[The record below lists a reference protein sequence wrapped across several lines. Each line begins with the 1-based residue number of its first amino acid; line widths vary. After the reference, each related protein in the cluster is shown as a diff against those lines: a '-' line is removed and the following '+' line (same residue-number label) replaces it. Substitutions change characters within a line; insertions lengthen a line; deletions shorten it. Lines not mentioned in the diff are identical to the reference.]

1 MRFVCLYVCMCER
14 AHTEA
19 AHSHTRAFADRLHRH
34 FRFKSLDLES
44 NPYVRPILLC
54 WCVFFS
60 LHFVGSHTGLVM
72 KFPQIP
78 MSYTLLQRTVYM
90 SACMSSPHTH
100 LKSTYF
106 EWSNRISDLDGEAHA
121 YFCILALWYSMVIA
135 GWWEQE
141 RKRGWIDS
149 DPEANLNVMEMDR
162 GRVTVHSM

>member
-1 MRFVCLYVCMCER
+1 MYACVSV
-14 AHTEA
+14 
-19 AHSHTRAFADRLHRH
+19 HTRKQRTRTRAPSRIVCIGIFVLNHSIRNPIHMLGH
-34 FRFKSLDLES
+34 F
-44 NPYVRPILLC
+44 C
-54 WCVFFS
+54 CVGARFFS

-78 MSYTLLQRTVYM
+78 MSYTSLLQRTVYM

-135 GWWEQE
+135 G
-141 RKRGWIDS
+141 
-149 DPEANLNVMEMDR
+149 
-162 GRVTVHSM
+162 